1 MNDFETTGQVHALA
15 RRIADLWEGWEYED
29 PQGEHLPVTATLAG
43 PGEHEITLR
52 ADHIFARSADGWRV
66 IVSGHYP
73 RDGGQGMLRLDDGE
87 KPPQITVSTSRTD
100 GEIVADIQ
108 RRFMPRYERCYEQAL
123 SERDGWRAH
132 VGAVEDRTLAIAA
145 ALGEQATAKTFGGL
159 RGEVYASHPG
169 NHTSVKVAIYER
181 ESNWDIRYATPE
193 LEARLA
199 EVLWEMLR

>member
-15 RRIADLWEGWEYED
+15 RRVAALWEGWEYKE
-29 PQGEHLPVTATLAG
+29 PQGENMPVTAWLAG
-43 PGEHEITLR
+43 PEEREITLR

-87 KPPQITVSTSRTD
+87 KPPQITVSIGRAD
-100 GEIVADIQ
+100 GVIVTDIQ
-108 RRFMPRYERCYEQAL
+108 QRFLLRYERCYEQAL

-132 VGAVEDRTLAIAA
+132 VGTVEARTLAIAA
-145 ALGEQATAKTFGGL
+145 ALGEQATAKTLDL

-169 NHTSVKVAIYER
+169 DHTSVKVAVYER
-181 ESNWDIRYATPE
+181 ESHWDIRYATPE

-199 EVLWEMLR
+199 EVLWEALR